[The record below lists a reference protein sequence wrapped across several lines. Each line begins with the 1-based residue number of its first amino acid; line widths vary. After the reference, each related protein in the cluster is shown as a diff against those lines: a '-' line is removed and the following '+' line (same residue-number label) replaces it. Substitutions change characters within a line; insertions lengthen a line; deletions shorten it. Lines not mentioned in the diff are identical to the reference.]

1 MKTKKNTDF
10 MKGLSDGIP
19 IGLGYLSVAIGI
31 GIMAVN
37 AGLNVGQAVII
48 SMTNLTSAGEVA
60 GINVI
65 AALGPFTEMLLMM
78 LVINIRY
85 SLMAVS
91 LSQKLDESFT
101 IPKRL
106 FCGMFIT
113 DEIFGVASSYDKI
126 STKYIYGLAIIPF
139 IGWNLG
145 TFIGAYAGE
154 VVPKSV
160 ALAIGL
166 SIYGMFTAIVIPAA
180 KKDKGNAIAV
190 FIAVLLSVVIY
201 YFFSFISYGFSVIIS
216 SVIASLFAAMWR
228 CKYE

>member
-1 MKTKKNTDF
+1 MKNNTDF
-10 MKGLSDGIP
+10 KRGFLDGIP
-19 IGLGYLSVAIGI
+19 IGLGYLSVSIGI
-31 GIMAVN
+31 GVMAVS
-37 AGLNVGQAVII
+37 AGLNVFQAVVI

-60 GINVI
+60 GIKVI
-65 AALGPFTEMLLMM
+65 ALLGSFLEMALIQF
-78 LVINIRY
+78 VINIRY
-85 SLMAVS
+85 SLMAIS

-126 STKYIYGLAIIPF
+126 SAKYIYGLAIIPF
-139 IGWNLG
+139 IGWSLG

-154 VVPKSV
+154 ILPKSV
-160 ALAIGL
+160 TLALGIA
-166 SIYGMFTAIVIPAA
+166 IYGMFTAIVIPAA

-190 FIAVLLSVVIY
+190 FIAVLLSVIIY
-201 YFFSFISYGFSVIIS
+201 YCFNFINYGFAVIIS

-228 CKYE
+228 CKFE